1 MLKATFTV
9 SEDEAGLRID
19 VLCAK
24 KFPELSRSRWQKHG
38 KFNYNGVAKPAKAK
52 TKTGDNWE
60 VSCAPETI
68 SDNLKPWDYPLK
80 VLAESDSWVV
90 IEKPYGIAVHPSISD
105 TSQKTVVNALVHQF
119 GQQLSENF
127 DEIEGRQIPRPGL
140 VHRLD
145 KTTSGVMLIAK
156 NNAAHTYF
164 QDHWK
169 DFSKQ
174 YQCVVQGKTP
184 PSGKIE
190 SGITRDPHNRQ
201 RMTAANSEKS
211 KWSVTEFERLD
222 DDVRTDNHLSL
233 LQVKILTGRTH
244 QIRVHLSSIGFSVIG
259 DVLYGGPKADRVM
272 LHAQKLTFTDPDN
285 DNAEVMVESEVP
297 F

>member
-1 MLKATFTV
+1 MFKAEFTV
-9 SEDEAGLRID
+9 TDAEAGKRID
-19 VLCAK
+19 VLCAQ
-24 KFPELSRSRWQKHG
+24 KFSDLSRSRWQKHG
-38 KFNYNGVAKPAKAK
+38 KFKCNSNAKPAKTK
-52 TKTGDNWE
+52 SKTGDNWE
-60 VSCAPETI
+60 VACAPETI
-68 SDNLKPWDYPLK
+68 SDNLTPWNHPLK
-80 VLAESDSWVV
+80 VLKESDSWVV

-105 TSQKTVVNALVHQF
+105 TTQKTVVNALVHQF
-119 GQQLSENF
+119 GQKLSENF

-156 NNAAHTYF
+156 NNAAHKYF
-164 QDHWK
+164 QTHWK
-169 DFSKQ
+169 DFSKH
-174 YQCVVQGKTP
+174 YQCIVQGKTP
-184 PSGKIE
+184 LSGKIE
-190 SGITRDPHNRQ
+190 SGIIRDPHNRQ

-211 KWSVTEFERLD
+211 KWSVTEFETVGDDNNRPVQSRLN
-222 DDVRTDNHLSL
+222 VIIH
-233 LQVKILTGRTH
+233 TGRTH

-285 DNAEVMVESEVP
+285 NDTEVLVESEVP